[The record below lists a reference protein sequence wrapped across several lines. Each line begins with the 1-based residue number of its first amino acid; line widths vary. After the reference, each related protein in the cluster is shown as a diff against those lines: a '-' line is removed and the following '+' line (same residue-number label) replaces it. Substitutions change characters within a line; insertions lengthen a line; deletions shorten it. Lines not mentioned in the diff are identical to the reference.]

1 MGIIKKRKG
10 ENDMGKPINYD
21 TKYMFRID
29 KKLLEEVKIFCNSK
43 GITVSDFIR
52 DCLNKGMEYGRKQ

>member
-1 MGIIKKRKG
+1 
-10 ENDMGKPINYD
+10 MGKPINYD

-52 DCLNKGMEYGRKQ
+52 DCLNKGMEYARKQ